1 MRQLTVRFLRK
12 IIQNT
17 KHMRQIKETFDNGPK
32 KPFNRQARP
41 VIKRHPFAGL
51 AALGLF
57 AALFFSA
64 CGTVERPA
72 KPSATG
78 RAGEMLVVMETMKW
92 EGRAGEYVRDAFQ
105 QLEPMFL
112 QPEPRFDLVQIHP
125 DNFIKMFESH
135 RHIFMAEIDP
145 ALQRPTIEITR
156 DVWSHPQLVVRV
168 KAPSDSIL
176 QRVMERNT
184 EAFIDHYV
192 AVERERLINAYRR
205 MTNQEARLAV
215 RDMFGVNMT
224 VPEGFFPA
232 VKGEDFIWLRR
243 TGTREDL
250 DLGVLIAT
258 LPYRNPD
265 VDFAHETIQARRDSL
280 TKKYIPGQFPGSY
293 MTTYPELTPD
303 FREINFNGRYAIEA
317 RSLWRVEGDHMGGP
331 FVNYTVV
338 DESTNRVFIIDGF
351 VYGPKY
357 DKRDYMRQVM
367 AVIYSLEF
375 PESPD
380 EPQTVPEAEA
390 AGL

>member
-1 MRQLTVRFLRK
+1 MSNTK
-12 IIQNT
+12 HMGNKNT
-17 KHMRQIKETFDNGPK
+17 KHMRQTKETSDNGLK
-32 KPFNRQARP
+32 KPSNRQCNPAFKRRP
-41 VIKRHPFAGL
+41 L
-51 AALGLF
+51 AALAGLGLIAALLF
-57 AALFFSA
+57 AA

-78 RAGEMLVVMETMKW
+78 RAGEVLVVMETTKW
-92 EGRAGEYVRDAFQ
+92 DGRAGEYVRQTFQ

-125 DNFIKMFESH
+125 DNFIKLFESH

-176 QRVMERNT
+176 QRVMDRNA
-184 EAFIDHYV
+184 ESFIDHYV
-192 AVERERLINAYRR
+192 ALERERLINAYKR
-205 MTNQEARLAV
+205 MTNHEARLAV

-224 VPEGFFPA
+224 VPEGFYTA
-232 VKGEDFIWLRR
+232 VTGEDFIWLRR
-243 TGTREDL
+243 TGTRDDL
-250 DLGVLIAT
+250 DLGVTIAT
-258 LPYRNPD
+258 LPYRGPE

-293 MTTYPELTPD
+293 MTTYPELTPE

-317 RSLWRVEGDHMGGP
+317 RSLWRVEGDFMGGP

-338 DESTNRVFIIDGF
+338 DETTNRVFIIDGF
-351 VYGPKY
+351 VYAPKF

-375 PESPD
+375 PGSPD
-380 EPQTVPEAEA
+380 EPQTEPEAET